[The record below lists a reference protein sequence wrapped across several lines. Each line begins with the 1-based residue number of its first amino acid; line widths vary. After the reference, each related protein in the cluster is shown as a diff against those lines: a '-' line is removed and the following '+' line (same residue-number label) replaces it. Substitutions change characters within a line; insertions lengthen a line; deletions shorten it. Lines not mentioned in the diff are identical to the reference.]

1 MWKHVGVNQLD
12 TSDSPSG
19 HDMFK
24 EDQWIINHIITT
36 IEVAANNVP
45 SILMQDKEP
54 MPTRSAEKHCAK
66 DKYIM
71 MQVNAAYEA
80 QLFFC
85 NLKNFENIEPTE
97 LACPLNLIT
106 QNQRGELRADFQD
119 LDGS

>member
-1 MWKHVGVNQLD
+1 
-12 TSDSPSG
+12 
-19 HDMFK
+19 
-24 EDQWIINHIITT
+24 
-36 IEVAANNVP
+36 
-45 SILMQDKEP
+45 